1 MCGVPDS
8 VIAATSDEGT
18 GEGGIDLQAPD
29 KGRVE
34 QERVRLSNLQEEEE
48 EQEQEQEQEQQQQ
61 QQPGELEYIAYRTA
75 DASARAVEDG
85 GCLTKE
91 QG

>member
-61 QQPGELEYIAYRTA
+61 PGELEYIAYRTA